1 MVYITI
7 ICGHTL
13 LSHCYVYNTGHKNN
27 KVELPHLFCIYKKI
41 AYITKV
47 SYISNCYKK
56 EKNDMY
62 IIKVINV
69 QCYVYKKEYSLIGS
83 PAPSLLSSIF
93 VDKNHIA
100 HICFAPIY
108 WWKNVMYINNIVNV
122 MYIKKNTHSRHRFWT
137 ASSILHT

>member
-7 ICGHTL
+7 ICGHTFC
-13 LSHCYVYNTGHKNN
+13 CYCYHTVMYITRVTKITKLNCLIFFAYIKN
-27 KVELPHLFCIYKKI
+27 CIYN
-41 AYITKV
+41 KV

-56 EKNDMY
+56 EKNVMY
-62 IIKVINV
+62 IIKVVNV

-100 HICFAPIY
+100 HICFAPI
-108 WWKNVMYINNIVNV
+108 
-122 MYIKKNTHSRHRFWT
+122 
-137 ASSILHT
+137 

>member
-1 MVYITI
+1 M
-7 ICGHTL
+7 
-13 LSHCYVYNTGHKNN
+13 GHKNN

-62 IIKVINV
+62 IIKVVNV

-83 PAPSLLSSIF
+83 PAPSLLSSIS
-93 VDKNHIA
+93 VEKIHIVRICLPPMKGSKNA
-100 HICFAPIY
+100 
-108 WWKNVMYINNIVNV
+108 MYINNLVKC
-122 MYIKKNTHSRHRFWT
+122 YAYKKEYSSPHRF
-137 ASSILHT
+137 